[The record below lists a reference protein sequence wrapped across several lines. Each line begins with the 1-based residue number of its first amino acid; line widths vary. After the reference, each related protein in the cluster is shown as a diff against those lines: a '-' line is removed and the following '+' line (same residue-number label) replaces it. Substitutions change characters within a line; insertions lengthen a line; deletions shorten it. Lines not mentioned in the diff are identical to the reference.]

1 MIGAFFIYKNIKG
14 VEFMRLELVKQGEF
28 LGTKCDFY
36 KDEDD
41 NIYMSRTQIGYAL
54 GYANPS
60 QAILVMHQRH
70 KERIDKFSVE
80 VTSSQFERTSFN
92 GIGKNK
98 KAFMY
103 NERGIY
109 AICGYS
115 NMEVAE
121 QFNDWVYE
129 VIISI
134 RKNGYY
140 IATEKDEQ
148 WLGVRTDSKRTR
160 REFTDEVQEF
170 VYYAQ
175 KNGCNKPNMYYM
187 HFTKLV
193 NEKLGIPKG
202 TKREDLDQGIL
213 MDIMAL
219 ERVMSMKLPKLI
231 NKEMNYKEIYKEIKK
246 LIEII

>member
-1 MIGAFFIYKNIKG
+1 
-14 VEFMRLELVKQGEF
+14 MRLELVKQGEF
-28 LGTKCDFY
+28 LGTKCNFY

-54 GYANPS
+54 GYTSPS
-60 QAILVMHQRH
+60 TAIRMIHTRH
-70 KERIDKFSVE
+70 RDRLDKLSAE
-80 VTSSQFERTSFN
+80 VTGEQ
-92 GIGKNK
+92 IVPPIKNNK
-98 KAFMY
+98 RAEKMY
-103 NERGIY
+103 MYSERGIY

-115 NMEVAE
+115 NKEIAE
-121 QFNDWVYE
+121 QFNDWAYE

-140 IATEKDEQ
+140 IATEKDEK

-170 VYYAQ
+170 VHYAIKQ
-175 KNGCNKPNMYYM
+175 GSNKPNMYYV